1 MGTQKCAVACEICKQ
16 PSESYLLGADF
27 SQVLTAGEY
36 IIVGTSEVSAV
47 DNGGDDATSDV
58 LDNDDMAVDTA
69 VEDDLP
75 SGTTPITDGM
85 LVTRILGGD
94 EDLSKY
100 KITFLAQTSNGNTY
114 EKDILMKIKDN

>member
-1 MGTQKCAVACEICKQ
+1 MATQKCAVACEICKQ

-27 SQVLTAGEY
+27 SQVLEEGEY
-36 IIVGTSEVSAV
+36 ILVGTSEVTAV
-47 DNGGDDATSDV
+47 DNDGNDSTDDV

-69 VEDDLP
+69 DEDDLL
-75 SGTTPITDGM
+75 SGTTPITNGM

-100 KITFLAQTSNGNTY
+100 KITFLVQTSNGNTY
-114 EKDILMKIKDN
+114 EKDVLMRIKDN